1 MIKRL
6 KTKRSKEKKKRK
18 RIEKQ
23 EKKKRKRKERQRMK
37 MREDLSFGK
46 DWRKQMEGDFERTNF
61 KMERNKI
68 SKKKRKGLRKKL
80 AEDF

>member
-1 MIKRL
+1 M
-6 KTKRSKEKKKRK
+6 SKEKKKRK
-18 RIEKQ
+18 R
-23 EKKKRKRKERQRMK
+23 RERQK

-68 SKKKRKGLRKKL
+68 SKKKEKGI
-80 AEDF
+80 EEEVS